1 MVLGKTKKWIKK
13 NKTKTVLC
21 VISYIRYCLI
31 TSHHFLHLAFYCKKN
46 SFILGVHWVQSRELK
61 KRTTRTRTNK
71 KTTWWLIMYMATWY
85 HLQWQEIIDG
95 NIFKWTSWKI
105 WIYVSN
111 DEIKNIKNTVFEIF
125 CPLNMPRRL
134 YIVIL
139 SGISCIMLMYI
150 IHEPI
155 LCNCSQVNTT
165 ELLWWNNRT
174 PLVKLAV
181 WTPIQLFLSCVITL
195 SAVNDRS

>member
-1 MVLGKTKKWIKK
+1 M
-13 NKTKTVLC
+13 NKEKQD
-21 VISYIRYCLI
+21 
-31 TSHHFLHLAFYCKKN
+31 KN
-46 SFILGVHWVQSRELK
+46 SAVCNLIYSLLSHNKSSFFTFGILLQKNLFYFGSALSAKSWVK

-111 DEIKNIKNTVFEIF
+111 DEIKNIKNTVFEVF

-134 YIVIL
+134 YIVISKWHFL
-139 SGISCIMLMYI
+139 YYADVHNSWAHLM
-150 IHEPI
+150 
-155 LCNCSQVNTT
+155 
-165 ELLWWNNRT
+165 
-174 PLVKLAV
+174 
-181 WTPIQLFLSCVITL
+181 
-195 SAVNDRS
+195 